1 MAGVLFR
8 ENTMTIYEWMVSKL
22 DRSPRLRDQNDVMTW
37 LVIGAVFLCTLL
49 LVSLP
54 LLVQALHHA

>member
-1 MAGVLFR
+1 MAGVPFR
-8 ENTMTIYEWMVSKL
+8 ENTMTIYQWIVGKL
-22 DRSPRLRDQNDVMTW
+22 ERNARRRDQKDVMTW